1 MADGVNRRRV
11 LAGAGVVAAASVT
24 TSLRAAAPRGK
35 MPLDEYQAYDA
46 VGLASLVAKGDIEP
60 RELLEA
66 AIARLEVVD
75 TKINCISQ
83 RLYDFGRKQ
92 IANGLPKGPLTGVPF
107 LLKDLGV
114 DLAGTPTK
122 SGSNFFQDDMPAADS
137 TLVGRYKNAGL
148 VIFGKT
154 TAPELGLTGTTE
166 SAAQGQTRN
175 PWNLERTTGGSSGG
189 AAAAVAT
196 NIVPIANASDGA
208 GSIRVPASC
217 CGVFGLKPTRGRVPR
232 GPATFESWNGLG
244 TIHAISRSVRDSA
257 VLLDM
262 SAGPDLWD
270 PYNAIP
276 PHRPFAQEVGADPGK
291 LRIALVLSPP
301 SGAVVDPACVEAARR
316 AAKLCEDLGHIVEEK
331 QLPVD
336 HKATFDGLV
345 ASLCVSVVRAL
356 DGRAARMG
364 RAVTEADVEPIT
376 WYFYQQGKKV
386 PGAAYA
392 EARAV
397 FDATGRSIAEFQQ
410 GFDVILSPTLA
421 RPPIKLGLLS
431 LSSKFEDF
439 AREAMTFSPFSAI
452 ANMTG
457 QPAMSVPLHWSP
469 DGLPVGVMFAG
480 RMNDEA
486 TLLRLAGQLET
497 ARPWFNRR
505 PVI

>member
-1 MADGVNRRRV
+1 MADGINRRRV
-11 LAGAGVVAAASVT
+11 LSITASTAAVSVAGP
-24 TSLRAAAPRGK
+24 LQAAAPKGK

-46 VGLASLVAKGDIEP
+46 TGLAILVGKGDIEP

-83 RLYDFGRKQ
+83 RLYDYGRKQ
-92 IANGLPKGPLTGVPF
+92 IADGLPRGPFTGVPF

-114 DLAGTPTK
+114 DLAGTPTA
-122 SGSNFFQDDMPAADS
+122 SGSKFFQDDAPTADS
-137 TLVGRYKNAGL
+137 TLVARYKHAGL

-154 TAPELGLTGTTE
+154 TTPELGITGTTE
-166 SAAQGQTRN
+166 SAAQGQTKN

-196 NIVPIANASDGA
+196 NIVAIANASDGA

-232 GPATFESWNGLG
+232 GPRSFESWNGLG
-244 TIHAISRSVRDSA
+244 TIHAVSRSVRDSA
-257 VLLDM
+257 ALLDV
-262 SAGPDLWD
+262 SAGPDLGD
-270 PYNAIP
+270 PYSAVP
-276 PHRPFAQEVGADPGK
+276 PNRPYAQEVGADPGK

-301 SGAVVDPACVEAARR
+301 NGAPVDPACLDAVHR

-331 QLPVD
+331 KLPINQQ
-336 HKATFDGLV
+336 ATFDGLV

-356 DGRAARMG
+356 DGRAARLG

-397 FDATGRSIAEFQQ
+397 FDATGRAMAEFQQ
-410 GFDVILSPTLA
+410 SSDIVLSPTLA
-421 RPPIKLGLLS
+421 KPPIKLGLLS
-431 LSSKFEDF
+431 LSGKFEDF
-439 AREAMTFSPFSAI
+439 VREGMGFSPFSAV

-457 QPAMSVPLHWSP
+457 QPAMSVPLHWSTE
-469 DGLPVGVMFAG
+469 GLPVGVMFMG

-486 TLLRLAGQLET
+486 TLFRLAGQLET